1 MRDLKAD
8 LELCNKATPGP
19 WYAGVTDDERFM
31 NLHYVTTEPR
41 SYRHDGER
49 AFVEGL
55 IRRDKV
61 VAITL
66 LQTPRFVDCWQ
77 FGENT
82 RFIAE
87 AREGWPHAI
96 ERALKAEA
104 LAQKLLDVLGR
115 VIPSYLVGRLE
126 TDLDSVLEANGLLKK
141 AKEMLGDE

>member
-104 LAQKLLDVLGR
+104 LVRELVEALDF
-115 VIPSYLVGRLE
+115 
-126 TDLDSVLEANGLLKK
+126 
-141 AKEMLGDE
+141 MLGDKSTRTDWLVEMGKTYSKVKEVLGDE